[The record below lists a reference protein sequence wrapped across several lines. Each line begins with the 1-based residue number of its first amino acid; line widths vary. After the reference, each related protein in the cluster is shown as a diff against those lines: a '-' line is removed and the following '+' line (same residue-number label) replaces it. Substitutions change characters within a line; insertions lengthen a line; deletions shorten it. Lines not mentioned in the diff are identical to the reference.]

1 MNGTVSA
8 GERQSESA
16 GGGSR
21 REYPARNITRE
32 LLPESAVARVCAAGI
47 LPLARSHILYVK

>member
-32 LLPESAVARVCAAGI
+32 LLPESAVA
-47 LPLARSHILYVK
+47 